1 MKSRWFELK
10 NKAIELR
17 QKGTSLR
24 EIEKSLKIPKSTL
37 SGWFKNIKL
46 TKDQQ
51 DKLRRNWLNA
61 LTKARRQAV
70 IWHNEQKQFRLEI
83 AEKQADG
90 VLANLSTDNTHIV
103 ELALAMLYLGEGL
116 KTKSGLGLGN
126 SDPLILK
133 FFVNILIKNYNVDID
148 KIKCALHLRADQN
161 PEKLKR
167 YWSKQLN
174 LPLTNFT
181 SPSIDKRTAG
191 RPTFNTYNGVCV
203 VQCGNIAL
211 QRKLLYLSRKFCK
224 RIIEKGS

>member
-10 NKAIELR
+10 NKAVELR
-17 QKGTSLR
+17 QKGASIR

-46 TKDQQ
+46 TKNQQ

-61 LTKARRQAV
+61 LTRARRQAV
-70 IWHNEQKQFRLEI
+70 VWHNEQKQHRLKI

-90 VLANLSTDNTHIV
+90 VLANLSTDNTYIL